1 MQVLACLQL
10 EKQLQKALFCSV
22 SKLCMANIN
31 AVLLRSKTSAVQT
44 RLVICDIFTNCFLFE
59 VKILREVRLSE
70 NSSILLGITDAR
82 NIR

>member
-31 AVLLRSKTSAVQT
+31 AVYCAVK
-44 RLVICDIFTNCFLFE
+44 LVLF
-59 VKILREVRLSE
+59 KQ
-70 NSSILLGITDAR
+70 GW
-82 NIR
+82 